1 MKLHDLQP
9 TPGSKKR
16 RKRVGRGI
24 AAGQGKTAGR
34 GMKGQGARAGG
45 GKGPYFEGGQLPLV
59 RRLPVKRGFTN
70 IWRAQYAELN
80 LVRLVKFGDGAEMSP
95 ETLCEAGIIKSAS
108 KPVVVLGR
116 GDLDRKLTVKAHRF
130 SASARAK
137 IEAAGGAVEVLPLE
151 EQMVDRERR
160 IWDDPGR

>member
-9 TPGSKKR
+9 AAGSKKQ

-34 GMKGQGARAGG
+34 GTKGQSARSGG

-59 RRLPVKRGFTN
+59 RRLPFKRGFKN
-70 IWRAQYAELN
+70 IWRVHYAEVN
-80 LVRLVKFGDGAEMSP
+80 LERLGQF
-95 ETLCEAGIIKSAS
+95 EAGSEVTPESLLEAGVIKSAS
-108 KPVVVLGR
+108 KPVVILAR
-116 GDLDRKLTVKAHRF
+116 GDVDKKLTVKAHRF

-137 IEAAGGAVEVLPLE
+137 IEAAGGTVEVLPLE
-151 EQMVDRERR
+151 
-160 IWDDPGR
+160 

>member
-9 TPGSKKR
+9 AAGSKKR

-34 GMKGQGARAGG
+34 GTKGQGARAGG

-59 RRLPVKRGFTN
+59 RRLPFKRGFTN
-70 IWRAQYAELN
+70 IWRVEYAEVN
-80 LVRLVKFGDGAEMSP
+80 LDRLDQFKSGAVVSP
-95 ETLCEAGIIKSAS
+95 ETLCEAGIIKSTS
-108 KPVVVLGR
+108 KPVVILAR
-116 GDLDRKLTVKAHRF
+116 GDLNKKLKFKAHRF

-137 IEAAGGAVEVLPLE
+137 IEAAGGTVEVLPLE
-151 EQMVDRERR
+151 K
-160 IWDDPGR
+160 